1 MARIRS
7 LKPGFFTNEH
17 LAELP
22 FEHRLCFAGLWT
34 LADREGR
41 LEDRPRRIKGMLF
54 PYDTVDVDAM
64 LTALAERDFVIR
76 YEADG
81 FRYLAIPTFLQ
92 HQRPKTDEAASVIPA
107 PLLENPRGK
116 VTPPR
121 SYKGQGT
128 EDRGQGT
135 EGEGADAPDAS
146 ALQML
151 WNERTTPPIARCRE
165 LSTKRRRQ
173 IRSRLTERPLTEWA
187 EVIERIERSTF
198 CRGQNDRG
206 WIASFDWLIGAPDV
220 AVKVLEGKY
229 DDRLKTERP
238 YTAAE
243 MVVAKRMRE
252 TWGGCRHEP
261 RCQDYGECV
270 TVIAR
275 MLREREGAA

>member
-54 PYDTVDVDAM
+54 PYDELDMDAI
-64 LTALAERDFVIR
+64 LEALAAHQFVIR
-76 YEADG
+76 YEVDG
-81 FRYLAIPTFLQ
+81 VRYLAIPTFTQ
-92 HQRPKTDEAASVIPA
+92 HQRPKTDEAASVIPP

-116 VTPPR
+116 VSPPR

-135 EGEGADAPDAS
+135 EGEGADAPDA
-146 ALQML
+146 AAMQAL
-151 WNERTTPPIARCRE
+151 WNEYTTHPIARCRE

-187 EVIERIERSTF
+187 DVIRRIERSTF
-198 CRGQNDRG
+198 CRGTNDRG
-206 WIASFDWLIGAPDV
+206 WVASFDWLIGSPDV

-229 DDRLKTERP
+229 DDRPKTERP
-238 YTAAE
+238 FTAAE
-243 MVVAKRMRE
+243 LVTAKRMRE
-252 TWGGCRHEP
+252 TWGGCRHDP
-261 RCQDYGECV
+261 RCQAFGECV
-270 TVIAR
+270 EEIAR
-275 MLREREGAA
+275 MLRDRQGAA